1 MDLKCNNIL
10 HFFFLGEYTTML
22 CSYNYSISEADLE
35 ILFKPNVEC
44 YTEMILATKEHVG
57 VGITGILKVLITFTL
72 QDLNLIIIPFQLAF
86 STQ

>member
-10 HFFFLGEYTTML
+10 HLFFLVNIQPCYVL
-22 CSYNYSISEADLE
+22 AISEADLE

-86 STQ
+86 CTQ

>member
-1 MDLKCNNIL
+1 
-10 HFFFLGEYTTML
+10 ML

-57 VGITGILKVLITFTL
+57 VAVGITGILKVLITFTL